1 MPYGKRSLI
10 SGNLLPHL
18 QHLLLLHLPWHR
30 FHPSLHLNIFITQ
43 TTVLPATQRN
53 TQLHHPL
60 QRHHTM
66 TIMVFNV
73 HFHSPEETTAR

>member
-18 QHLLLLHLPWHR
+18 QHLLLHRLWHR
-30 FHPSLHLNIFITQ
+30 FHPSSLLNILITQ
-43 TTVLPATQRN
+43 TTVLPVTQRN

-60 QRHHTM
+60 QRHHTI

-73 HFHSPEETTAR
+73 HFHLVEETTAR